1 MVLRLQAEPKDTS
14 RFPSQGRALF
24 GPRDERFRM
33 SSRIWARREW
43 LKLLAKG
50 SLLVPLKALPFAS
63 FGGGERASRRYFRAD
78 AVIMLFSIPIF
89 SKAGVGSG
97 FAFVEELEDSAS
109 RTRRLGFGGGSWP
122 DKAAGLNRLGYIHET
137 VVESSGNLAEA
148 KYFGFMST
156 SQEERLEEA
165 RAALNKSQQ
174 EALFSAIRGETKPGA
189 YSAQFTRFLSRDAVS
204 WRLWQKVADAA
215 EKSFDGKSLSNHAER
230 GAAGRAEVVI
240 PTLLYSMLRVR
251 ETGFAPLHTTFIYGG
266 VERSLETSA
275 APDPKMGD
283 KLRQR
288 GIVANAK
295 SVVHVTG
302 LIRNL
307 KLGTKTRFSVWWDRD
322 SASPVPVRIELE
334 PKSYLRL
341 AFEAD
346 REPPSNS

>member
-1 MVLRLQAEPKDTS
+1 
-14 RFPSQGRALF
+14 
-24 GPRDERFRM
+24 M
-33 SSRIWARREW
+33 SNNHIWNRREW
-43 LKLLAKG
+43 LGMLAG
-50 SLLVPLKALPFAS
+50 ASFLRPLKAVALAS
-63 FGGGERASRRYFRAD
+63 FGGGDRASRRYFRAD

-97 FAFVEELEDSAS
+97 FAFVEDLDDSGS

-137 VVESSGNLAEA
+137 VVESSGNLTEA

-165 RAALNKSQQ
+165 RAALNQSQQ
-174 EALFSAIRGETKPGA
+174 EALFSAIRGETRPGA
-189 YSAQFTRFLSRDAVS
+189 YSAQFTRFLPKDAVS

-215 EKSFDGKSLSNHAER
+215 DKSFEGKCLSNRAER
-230 GAAGRAEVVI
+230 GTVGKAEVVL

-251 ETGFAPLHTTFIYGG
+251 ETGFSPMHTTFIYGG

-275 APDPKMGD
+275 VHDPKMGE

-288 GIVANAK
+288 GIVASAR

-307 KLGTKTRFSVWWDRD
+307 KLGTKTRFSVWWDGD
-322 SASPVPVRIELE
+322 SSSPVPVRIELE
-334 PKSYLRL
+334 PKAYLRL

-346 REPPSNS
+346 KEPPSKS